1 MRGPQTPA
9 WRCIMILFASISEE
23 RVVRTMPMNL
33 TGRPAGRRHRTGRG
47 TALRTVVTLLGTGL
61 AMIGGTA
68 DAASPPNSPT
78 APIEQAFHAQGP
90 WAVTAV
96 TGFACCDSSGAAFD
110 VWYPTKLG
118 QNGVR
123 HPIITWGNGT
133 NARPSEYA
141 YLLAHLASWGFVVI
155 ASEDTNTGTG
165 REILDAARY
174 VAARDADP
182 SSIFHHTLAPNRV
195 GAIGHSQGATGVLN
209 AMMKSGGS
217 IRTAV
222 TIELPAQVWCLLS
235 LGLTCADTRH
245 LTSGAVFFVNG
256 SADSRISP
264 STQPL
269 PWWLVGM
276 ESNSAYYEAT
286 PPSITKVWGTL
297 NGPDHNDV
305 QGQPDC
311 ASAAK
316 PCVNGVY
323 GYLGYP
329 TAWMMDQLQGDTHA
343 HQAFVNGTGEMFGE
357 TTNWSNQASNIPR

>member
-1 MRGPQTPA
+1 MDHSA
-9 WRCIMILFASISEE
+9 
-23 RVVRTMPMNL
+23 
-33 TGRPAGRRHRTGRG
+33 RPAGREHRTGRRTALG
-47 TALRTVVTLLGTGL
+47 TAVALLVAGL
-61 AMIGGTA
+61 ALTGGTA
-68 DAASPPNSPT
+68 GAASPPNAPT
-78 APIEQAFHAQGP
+78 GAIEQAFYTQGR
-90 WAVTAV
+90 WAVTAFP
-96 TGFACCDSSGAAFD
+96 GFHCCDSSGAAFD

-133 NARPSEYA
+133 NARPSDYA

-165 REILDAARY
+165 EQILEAAHY
-174 VAARDADP
+174 MATLDTVS
-182 SSIFHHTLAPNRV
+182 SSIFYHTLDVNRV
-195 GAIGHSQGATGVLN
+195 GSIGHSQGAAGALN
-209 AMMKSGGS
+209 AMLKSGGS

-222 TIELPAQVWCLLS
+222 PIELPGQVWCLLS
-235 LGLTCADTRH
+235 LGVRCMDTRN

-256 SADSRISP
+256 SADTWISP

-269 PWWLVGM
+269 PWWLVGL

-297 NGPDHNDV
+297 RGPDHNDV

-311 ASAAK
+311 VAAAK
-316 PCVNGVY
+316 PCVDGVY

-329 TAWMMDQLQGDTHA
+329 TAWLMDQLQGDTLA
-343 HQAFVNGTGEMFGE
+343 HRAFVNGTGEIFEE
-357 TTNWSNQASNIPR
+357 TTNWSNQRSNIPH

>member
-1 MRGPQTPA
+1 MDHSA
-9 WRCIMILFASISEE
+9 
-23 RVVRTMPMNL
+23 
-33 TGRPAGRRHRTGRG
+33 RPAGREHRTGRRTALG
-47 TALRTVVTLLGTGL
+47 TAVALLVAGL
-61 AMIGGTA
+61 ALTGGTA
-68 DAASPPNSPT
+68 GAASPPNAPT
-78 APIEQAFHAQGP
+78 GAIEQAFYTQGR
-90 WAVTAV
+90 WAVSAFP
-96 TGFACCDSSGAAFD
+96 GFHCCDSSGAAFD

-133 NARPSEYA
+133 NARPSDYA

-165 REILDAARY
+165 EQILEAAHY
-174 VAARDADP
+174 MATLDTVS
-182 SSIFHHTLAPNRV
+182 SSIFYHTLDVNRV
-195 GAIGHSQGATGVLN
+195 GSIGHSQGAAGALN
-209 AMMKSGGS
+209 AMLKSGGS

-222 TIELPAQVWCLLS
+222 PIELPGQVWCLLS
-235 LGLTCADTRH
+235 LGVRCMDTRN

-256 SADSRISP
+256 SADTWISP

-269 PWWLVGM
+269 PWWLVGL

-297 NGPDHNDV
+297 RGPDHNDV

-311 ASAAK
+311 VAAAK
-316 PCVNGVY
+316 PCVDGVY

-329 TAWMMDQLQGDTHA
+329 TAWLMDQLQGDTLA
-343 HQAFVNGTGEMFGE
+343 HRAFVNGTGEIFEE
-357 TTNWSNQASNIPR
+357 TTNWSNQRSNIPH

>member
-1 MRGPQTPA
+1 MDHSA
-9 WRCIMILFASISEE
+9 
-23 RVVRTMPMNL
+23 
-33 TGRPAGRRHRTGRG
+33 RPAGREHRTGRRTALG
-47 TALRTVVTLLGTGL
+47 TAVALLVAGL
-61 AMIGGTA
+61 ALTGGTA
-68 DAASPPNSPT
+68 GAASPPNAPT
-78 APIEQAFHAQGP
+78 GAIEQAFYTQGR
-90 WAVTAV
+90 WAVSAFP
-96 TGFACCDSSGAAFD
+96 GFHCCDSSGAAFD

-133 NARPSEYA
+133 NARPSDYA

-165 REILDAARY
+165 EQILEAAHY
-174 VAARDADP
+174 MATLDTVS
-182 SSIFHHTLAPNRV
+182 SSIFYHTLDVNRV
-195 GAIGHSQGATGVLN
+195 GSIGHSQGAAGALN
-209 AMMKSGGS
+209 AMLKSGGS

-222 TIELPAQVWCLLS
+222 PIELPGQVWCLLS
-235 LGLTCADTRH
+235 LGVRCMDTRN

-256 SADSRISP
+256 SADTWISP

-269 PWWLVGM
+269 PWWLVGL

-297 NGPDHNDV
+297 RGPDHNDV

-311 ASAAK
+311 VAAAK
-316 PCVNGVY
+316 PCVDGVY

-329 TAWMMDQLQGDTHA
+329 TAWLMDQLQGDTLA
-343 HQAFVNGTGEMFGE
+343 HRAFVNGTGEIFGE
-357 TTNWSNQASNIPR
+357 TTNWSNQRSNIPH